1 MASVSPIQTNF
12 SAGELSPKLLGR
24 VDYPKYANGVEKL
37 ENFIP
42 LPHGGLTRRPGTQF
56 MSEVKDSSKNT
67 RLIRFVFSAEQAY
80 QLEFGHNYIRVFIS
94 DGQVE
99 SSPGVPL
106 EIVTTY
112 TEDQIW
118 DIQFAQSAD
127 VLFLVH
133 PSHQPKVLT
142 RTSLTSWTLSNYD
155 YIDGPYLDINITT
168 TTLTPAATTGSGINV
183 TASSIVGINGGLGF
197 QPSDV
202 GRWIRIQ
209 HAAAIGW
216 AKITSR
222 TSTTVVVVTIYQA
235 FGATT
240 ASANWYL
247 GAWTSDL
254 GWPATIAFY
263 EDRLFFGGND
273 NQPQTV
279 WGTMSG
285 NYYTHSP
292 TDKDVTVNDDN
303 AVVYGLSSGE
313 VNDIRWLDA
322 SKALVAGTASAEF
335 SISGGSS
342 DAALTPSN
350 VKAFAAT
357 VRGSAKVLPVRV
369 DSALLFVQKAK
380 RKIREYSYDFGSD
393 SFQAIDLTILSDH
406 ITKGNIRELSYQ
418 QEPYSIVWVVLDNG
432 NLCSMTYSR
441 EQEIISWAR
450 HPIGGSG
457 QVKSVSCIPSPTES
471 NDELWMI
478 VERTINGVTK
488 QYIEKMSADYEPADE
503 SDKDNAWFVDS
514 GLLYDGVSTSTI
526 TGLDHLIG
534 EEVSVWANGA
544 IQPNR
549 TVDNSGTITL
559 ERATTYAIIGLPF
572 RYYMKTVRYEVGGNE
587 GTAQGKKKRIHRLGI
602 RFLNTAAGTKYGMPG
617 RASQEVYFREGNHPM
632 NASPPLFTGDKVVEF
647 PGDYDRDGQ
656 IEVYGESPGPCTILA
671 LMPEMVVHG

>member
-1 MASVSPIQTNF
+1 MASVSLIQTNF

-24 VDYPKYANGVEKL
+24 VDYPKYGNGAEKL
-37 ENFIP
+37 ENMIP
-42 LPHGGLTRRPGTQF
+42 LPHGGLTRRPGTQYIT
-56 MSEVKDSSKNT
+56 EVKDSSKKT
-67 RLIRFVFSAEQAY
+67 RLIRFVFSSVQAY
-80 QLEFGHNYIRVFIS
+80 QLEFGDLYIRVYIS
-94 DGQVE
+94 TGQVE
-99 SSPGVPL
+99 SAPSVPL
-106 EIVTTY
+106 EIVTPY

-133 PSHQPKVLT
+133 PDVAPKVLT
-142 RTSLTSWTLSNYD
+142 RTSLTSWTLSDYD
-155 YIDGPYLDINITT
+155 YVDGPYLDINITT
-168 TTLTPAATTGSGINV
+168 TTLTPAATTGTGINV
-183 TASSIVGINGGLGF
+183 TASSIVGINDGAGF
-197 QPSDV
+197 QASDV

-209 HAAAIGW
+209 HAAVMGW
-216 AKITSR
+216 AKITSV
-222 TSTTVVVVTIYQA
+222 TSTTVVVVTIKQA

-247 GAWTSDL
+247 GAWTSVL

-273 NQPQTV
+273 SEPQKI

-285 NYYTHSP
+285 DYYTHSP
-292 TDKDVTVNDDN
+292 TQKDVTVTDDN
-303 AVVYGLSSGE
+303 GVVYGLSSGE

-342 DAALTPSN
+342 DQALTPSN

-380 RKIREYSYDFGSD
+380 RKVREYSYDFGSD

-406 ITKGNIRELSYQ
+406 ITKGKIRELAYQ
-418 QEPYSIVWVVLDNG
+418 QEPYSVVWVVLENG
-432 NLCSMTYSR
+432 NLCSLTYSR

-457 QVKSVSCIPSPTES
+457 KVKSISVVPSPTEEY
-471 NDELWMI
+471 DELWMI
-478 VERTINGVTK
+478 VERTINGVTE
-488 QYIEKMSADYEPADE
+488 QYVEKMSNDFEPTDE
-503 SDKDNAWFVDS
+503 NDKDNAWFTDS
-514 GLLYDGVSTSTI
+514 ALVYDGVSTSTI

-534 EEVSVWANGA
+534 ETVSIWANGA
-544 IQPNR
+544 IQPDR
-549 TVDNSGTITL
+549 VVDGAGSIEL
-559 ERATTYAIIGLPF
+559 ERATTYAIIGLKN
-572 RYYMKTVRYEVGGNE
+572 RYYLKTVRYEAGGNE
-587 GTAQGKKKRIHRLGI
+587 GTAQGKKKRVHRLGI
-602 RFLNTAAGTKYGMPG
+602 RFLNTSAGTKYGMPG
-617 RASQEVYFREGNHPM
+617 GNYEDVYFREGSHPM
-632 NASPPLFTGDKVVEF
+632 NASPPLFTGDKVVVF

-656 IEVYGESPGPCTILA
+656 IEIFGDSPGPCTILA
-671 LMPEMVVHG
+671 IMPEQVVHG